1 VVRLLTAE
9 SKGAHDEAEW
19 YPAGAFMT
27 IEAARPC
34 AVLRVDGATRTPA
47 TDRVAAEVALEVRL
61 HGEPFAVVM
70 RTPGEDEA
78 LAAGFLFSEGVVTHA
93 TDIVAIA
100 VDTEADV
107 ADVTLAP
114 ARAADVPGLLAG
126 RRQVATSSSCGMCGR
141 RSLDLIRVDVP
152 PLVPTWRVHPA
163 VIASLPDALRTAQRV
178 FDETGGLHAAGL
190 FSRAGDLEAVAED
203 VGRHNAVDKLVG
215 RALVTG
221 RLPLSEALLCVSG
234 RTSFEIV
241 QKALMAGI
249 GLVAAVSAPSSLAV
263 ELARDGGLT
272 LLGFVRG
279 GRFNVYAHAERVRK

>member
-1 VVRLLTAE
+1 
-9 SKGAHDEAEW
+9 
-19 YPAGAFMT
+19 MT
-27 IEAARPC
+27 IEAVRSC
-34 AVLRVDGATRTPA
+34 TVLQVDGAARTPA

-61 HGEPFAVVM
+61 NGEPFAVVM
-70 RTPGEDEA
+70 RTPGDDEA
-78 LAAGFLFSEGVVTHA
+78 LAAGFLFSEGVVTRA
-93 TDIVAIA
+93 ADVVSIA
-100 VDTEADV
+100 VDAASDV

-152 PLVPTWRVHPA
+152 PLVPAWQVDPA
-163 VIASLPDALRTAQRV
+163 VISSLPNALRAAQRV
-178 FDETGGLHAAGL
+178 FDETGGIHAAGL
-190 FSRAGDLEAVAED
+190 FTRAGALEAAAED

-215 RALVTG
+215 RALLDG
-221 RLPLSEALLCVSG
+221 RLPLSDALLCVSG

-249 GLVAAVSAPSSLAV
+249 GLIAAVSAPSSLAV
-263 ELARDGGLT
+263 DLARDGGLT

-279 GRFNVYAHAERVRK
+279 GRFNVYAHEERIEARESS